1 MNIHI
6 SFNYSLKWARMHKIA
21 HDRSFVDGRLV
32 SIWPLVRHFMFF
44 IQIYPGREPIASWRV
59 TIEKRFMSLRFGT
72 TLLCLL
78 VRTFINI
85 LIETP
90 LLWLNIILFLLT
102 CCIIECP
109 ALYLHSFLF
118 YRNWW
123 YSRARALF
131 YVMFCKMFAKIQHSE
146 MNDTTDLNVLSVIGF
161 FVK

>member
-131 YVMFCKMFAKIQHSE
+131 CS
-146 MNDTTDLNVLSVIGF
+146 SG
-161 FVK
+161 